1 MWGAADDPA
10 MAAPAGLNL
19 ASFARS
25 GLVLAGLLLLA
36 LGFGDALAGWAKVAQ
51 YEEVLETAAVE
62 QPNDPAALFPT
73 ASEGQERAALA
84 RAKLAFYQM
93 LLTTGQLLAALG
105 FALFALGVI
114 RMLRQ
119 APDSSAS
126 PPLAN

>member
-1 MWGAADDPA
+1 MD
-10 MAAPAGLNL
+10 APSGLNV
-19 ASFARS
+19 ASFARN

-51 YEEVLETAAVE
+51 YEELLETAAVA
-62 QPNDPAALFPT
+62 PTSDPAALFPT
-73 ASEGQERAALA
+73 ASEAQEREALA
-84 RAKLAFYQM
+84 RAKLAFYQL
-93 LLTTGQLLAALG
+93 LLTAGQLLSALG

>member
-1 MWGAADDPA
+1 
-10 MAAPAGLNL
+10 
-19 ASFARS
+19 
-25 GLVLAGLLLLA
+25 
-36 LGFGDALAGWAKVAQ
+36 
-51 YEEVLETAAVE
+51 
-62 QPNDPAALFPT
+62 
-73 ASEGQERAALA
+73 
-84 RAKLAFYQM
+84 M